1 MFISITWAKN
11 WLYVPMSFN
20 RDFKSLEY
28 YLNKNNNDVTQTND
42 KDEFYEETKKVME
55 RESVESFDVHSKPI
69 LGISIEC
76 KESEPKQTI
85 SP

>member
-42 KDEFYEETKKVME
+42 KDGFYEETKKVME
-55 RESVESFDVHSKPI
+55 RECAFQTNFGDFNRMQ
-69 LGISIEC
+69 GIRT
-76 KESEPKQTI
+76 QTNHF
-85 SP
+85 PLKYKY